1 MSNSLTVFDVNL
13 IILLI
18 ILMLFKSIYNLYILH
33 ISSKDDKNNI
43 REILRGDN
51 EFLGYNIIS
60 FLTILTYLFSSIYF
74 ILYHKVR
81 TLLFGLF
88 VVYMLWRVIGY
99 SATVFGVDMPFFDR
113 SEENEFINQNMMV
126 TSIITIL
133 FTIYLIRIIYG

>member
-1 MSNSLTVFDVNL
+1 MSKSLTNFDVNL
-13 IILLI
+13 IIILI

-33 ISSKDDKNNI
+33 IYSKDHKNNI

-51 EFLGYNIIS
+51 EFLGYKIVS
-60 FLTILTYLFSSIYF
+60 FLTIVAYLFSSIYF

-99 SATVFGVDMPFFDR
+99 SATVLRADMPFFDR
-113 SEENEFINQNMMV
+113 SEENEFIYKNMMV

>member
-1 MSNSLTVFDVNL
+1 MSKSLTDFDVKL
-13 IILLI
+13 IIILI
-18 ILMLFKSIYNLYILH
+18 ILMLFKSVYNLYILH
-33 ISSKDDKNNI
+33 IYSKDNKNNI

-51 EFLGYNIIS
+51 EFLGYKIIS

-81 TLLFGLF
+81 TLLFGVF
-88 VVYMLWRVIGY
+88 VVYMLWRVLGY
-99 SATVFGVDMPFFDR
+99 STTVLNFDMPFFDR
-113 SEENEFINQNMMV
+113 SEESEFINQNMMV